1 MLLLLMTLLVR
12 CFILMTLLVLWFL
25 LMTLL
30 VWHRYHLV
38 INDATDAVVAE
49 LPSIIAQGH
58 RSLKVF
64 MYVLVRVYVVMSHSD
79 ESLYA
84 LYVLVRVYVVLSHSD
99 ESLYALYVLVR
110 VYVAVTLME
119 GRMHGGRCVQ
129 CPFGLSL
136 YRARVLLVLIVLS
149 RSWRSACTLTLMR
162 ALYVRY

>member
-1 MLLLLMTLLVR
+1 
-12 CFILMTLLVLWFL
+12 MTLLVLWFL

-84 LYVLVRVYVVLSHSD
+84 LYVLVRVYVVMSHSD

-129 CPFGLSL
+129 CPFGLIL
-136 YRARVLLVLIVLS
+136 YRARVLLVLIFLS

>member
-1 MLLLLMTLLVR
+1 
-12 CFILMTLLVLWFL
+12 MTLLVLWFL
-25 LMTLL
+25 FMTLL

-84 LYVLVRVYVVLSHSD
+84 LYVLVRVYVVMSHSD

-129 CPFGLSL
+129 CPFGLIL

>member
-1 MLLLLMTLLVR
+1 MTLLVLCFFLMTLLVCCFFLITLLVR

-25 LMTLL
+25 FMTLL

-84 LYVLVRVYVVLSHSD
+84 LYVLVRVYV
-99 ESLYALYVLVR
+99 
-110 VYVAVTLME
+110 AVTLME

-129 CPFGLSL
+129 CPFGLIL